1 MYISSVFVEVDM
13 FYKSVHHFLYQ
24 VWRACSILLMLTYF
38 ISLYTTSCTRCAVLV
53 MQTFEQNVSDAC
65 NIW

>member
-24 VWRACSILLMLTYF
+24 VWS
-38 ISLYTTSCTRCAVLV
+38 
-53 MQTFEQNVSDAC
+53 AC
-65 NIW
+65 NARHRSSNNIAAQTYITY